1 MRKRAL
7 SMFIASLL
15 ILSGCQSDTPSEAT
29 ANAVTG
35 AVITTTAPLSLTKTT
50 TTTAKTT
57 TAETELTTTAT
68 EETQSPE
75 EYYTELYYTA
85 VPMPKASD
93 CIDNFKQIKSE
104 AINYDELSENIEALM
119 RKNAVCCEFFVHGG
133 KFIPVDGDD
142 VIAPNEIFICE
153 SELFPDF
160 VSLKDFTN
168 SVYTKEYTTRLMDL
182 YKLYDYGNGEIRKIG
197 TGPVW
202 SVNIMSAENL
212 YAITEI
218 GTDYCNF
225 ACFWDSFV
233 PMPDEEIPDT
243 YIQYTVTEHTAVRV
257 NGEWRLSEMVKC
269 NWDEYITICI
279 NKA

>member
-1 MRKRAL
+1 MRKRTL
-7 SMFIASLL
+7 SLLIASLL
-15 ILSGCQSDTPSEAT
+15 ILSGCQSDTPSENT
-29 ANAVTG
+29 SNAVTS
-35 AVITTTAPLSLTKTT
+35 AVTTTTASQSLTDTT
-50 TTTAKTT
+50 TTTAETKPTT
-57 TAETELTTTAT
+57 TVT

-93 CIDNFKQIKSE
+93 CIDNFEQIKSE
-104 AINYDELSENIEALM
+104 TVDYDELSENIETLL
-119 RKNAVCCEFFVHGG
+119 RKNAVCCEFYVHGG
-133 KFIPVDGDD
+133 KFTPVDGDD
-142 VIAPNEIFICE
+142 VIAPDEVFICE

-160 VSLKDFTN
+160 KSLKDFTN
-168 SVYTKEYTTRLMDL
+168 SVYTEECTIKLMDS

-197 TGPVW
+197 TGPIW

-212 YAITEI
+212 YAITES

-225 ACFWDSFV
+225 VCFWDSYV
-233 PMPDEEIPDT
+233 PMPDEEIPDA

-269 NWDEYITICI
+269 NWNKCATIYI